1 VNEDQ
6 LARVTAAL
14 GPTVEDMRHVLH

>member
-14 GPTVEDMRHVLH
+14 GPTVEDVRHVLH